1 MKQPPRALPLLPLP
15 LVLAVACGGQTQ
27 APTRRTA
34 PPPPAPQAS
43 APPAPPKSVTA
54 GRVAV
59 VEPPSRIACRFEHMG
74 PLPGTWKLRLNPS
87 SGAPPYAS
95 IAAAKRASIAFP
107 VGPFASA
114 FVKIGVGPATV
125 EGWIDA
131 ADAPLYPQKAE
142 VLGGG
147 VIPMGESAVTVL
159 EGAVDSVHFR
169 ASLNEHAKLS
179 AIESTLPCAYFGT
192 TPGGFDATSALPA
205 GQRSR
210 VAVRVGPRPLYK
222 EATGEATLGTLVGDT
237 AAPYAFSIG
246 ASASRAVVAWPV
258 GPSLVFGYME
268 RKDVALATETKTD
281 VAAGPKPAIKAPPH
295 RETGVATFREIR
307 CTADLPLVAEV
318 DGNKREIG
326 AISNGE
332 LFQVGPDLNGF
343 SLVAFPSSDLLTS
356 DAGKLLVATTNLAS
370 CK

>member
-1 MKQPPRALPLLPLP
+1 MKQPPRALPLLPL
-15 LVLAVACGGQTQ
+15 VALAVACGGEPQ
-27 APTRRTA
+27 APPPRTV

-43 APPAPPKSVTA
+43 APPAPPKPVAA

-59 VEPPSRIACRFEHMG
+59 VEPPARIACRFEHVG
-74 PLPGTWKLRLNPS
+74 ALPGTWKLRLS
-87 SGAPPYAS
+87 EASGSPAYAS
-95 IAAAKRASIAFP
+95 IAGAKKASVAFP

-125 EGWIDA
+125 DGWIDA
-131 ADAPLYPQKAE
+131 ADAPLYPQRAE

-147 VIPMGESAVTVL
+147 VIPTGDSAVTVL
-159 EGAVDSVHFR
+159 DGAVDSVHFR
-169 ASLNEHAKLS
+169 ASLDEHAKLS
-179 AIESTLPCAYFGT
+179 PIESTLPCAYFGT
-192 TPGGFDATSALPA
+192 KPGTFDATSALPA
-205 GQRSR
+205 GQRNR
-210 VAVRVGPRPLYK
+210 VAVRIGERPLYK
-222 EATGEATLGTLVGDT
+222 EATGDATLGTLVGDT

-246 ASASRAVVAWPV
+246 ASAARTLVAWPA

-268 RKDVALATETKTD
+268 RKDVALGTETKTD
-281 VAAGPKPAIKAPPH
+281 SLVAAKAEVKAPPH

-307 CTADLPLVAEV
+307 CKEDLPLVAEV
-318 DGNKREIG
+318 GGNKREIG
-326 AISNGE
+326 TISTGE
-332 LFQVGPDLNGF
+332 LFQVGPDVNGF